1 VSVGASG
8 FDWDSW
14 NRDKCQK
21 HGVSIAEIEALFRE
35 GVLAVR
41 PDPTHSQTE
50 ERFLGIGRT
59 AAGRAVFLAFTVR
72 VVAGNRLIRPIS
84 ARYMHR
90 KEIDNHEKANPTPH
104 D

>member
-1 VSVGASG
+1 MDGIGG
-8 FDWDSW
+8 FDWDSG
-14 NRDKCQK
+14 NRKHCQR

-35 GVLAVR
+35 SRLVIR
-41 PDPTHSQTE
+41 PDLAHSQTE

-72 VVAGNRLIRPIS
+72 ELAGHCLIRPVS
-84 ARYMHR
+84 ARYIHR
-90 KEIDNHEKANPTPH
+90 KEIESHEKENPAPH